1 MLKRNKFTAWL
12 LVFSLIFSMFSTYVP
27 AAYAQ
32 GEDFALEE
40 NVIINTPSSHEDELT
55 DNIEERLTDTD
66 TEINHDPDIHDPD
79 IDTVEL
85 EEVFEDSAEFELPE
99 LHHVLASANLSPKE
113 QLEKNLAY
121 IHRTV
126 DNPTFEII
134 GGEWS
139 ILSLARGNYSVSD
152 SYYDIYYNNVVNKVQ
167 ELMPKYSGKLDRN
180 KSTEHSRLILG
191 LTSIGKDIQ
200 NVAGY
205 DIRNALADFNYV
217 TRQGI
222 NGPIFALI
230 ALDSKNYDIPDI
242 EGVAE
247 QTTRDKLIQYILDKE
262 INKGTANAGG
272 WALGGNMPDPDI
284 TAMAIQG
291 LTPYYHTRQEVRATV
306 DRAIDWLSAAQMED
320 GSYGSWGSVN
330 SESIAQVVVALTGL
344 GIDPHTD
351 SRFVKNGQSALDAL
365 LTYAMPE
372 GGFMHVKPGDAGNG
386 GAAPGVVDGMATEQ
400 GTYALVA
407 YDRLVHGQNRLFDLT
422 DVQAES
428 PEEPTEP
435 EESKDPE
442 VEIIDVP
449 NGNIDYPISIKPGDS
464 NKEITINIP
473 ADKKSKVLLNL
484 PLNSDL
490 PEIEARKDKV
500 LVNVSKGTQVLNGN
514 ASSLEWLT
522 SQDHTDTVL
531 LGQIQRLLPDNKKLD
546 SIAQAVTMGGDS
558 RVTFDDFITITF
570 TGMKGMDAA
579 YIEKGSAS
587 PIQKFASNLEGQ
599 NSGLKEYAYDSENG
613 NDLIV
618 KTKHF
623 TDFVVYSASQAG
635 TPGGGTGGNGG
646 GGGTGGSDEG
656 GGSGGGGSNPAK
668 SYVTLSI
675 DKFTINKGYVLGP
688 TKVEIQPGDTVWEV
702 SRRELDKQGIPY
714 DFNWYEM
721 YGSAYVQSI
730 AGDGEFDH
738 GSGSG
743 WMYNVNGQYPSYG
756 ASKYI
761 LNDGDIVQWRYTTN
775 LGADLGEDLSEWNP
789 PAGGGTG
796 GGAGGGAGGAGAVAS
811 GEDAQTTDPASS
823 KGAEHNTV
831 FNLEQKFADAS
842 LISSWAYEAIKRA
855 TQKGFITGS
864 NGRFKPKSNIT
875 RAEFTK
881 ILVSVLEL
889 DVKTEKTIDFTDVAQ
904 GDWFYPYIN
913 AAYKA
918 GIISGYNQQFKPNDN
933 ITREQMAA
941 IIVRALDIKR
951 AKSSAIIKDIDAV
964 SAWAKSDVETVVALQ
979 LIVGNDKQF
988 SPQAYVTREMAVV
1001 VAMRAYD
1008 YKNGKQPEVKKED
1021 EPKNQ
1026 AEHKAVQQQIQD
1038 TAAFMQKMITN
1049 PVVASIGGEW
1059 TVLGLARSDVKVP
1072 DEYYAKYYANL
1083 EKSLKDHSGKLHHI
1097 KYTEYDRVIL
1107 ALTSIGKNIDNV
1119 AGYDLRE
1126 PLADFDTLIKQG
1138 INGPIFALIALDSKH
1153 YDIPIVQGVKTQTT
1167 RELLIDFILNR
1178 EISGGGWALGEKP
1191 SAADPDITAM
1201 AIQGLAPYYA
1211 THAEVKAAVDR
1222 GLAWLSKVQ
1231 TTDGGFA
1238 SWDSINSESIA
1249 QVIVALTSLG
1259 IDPHTDPRFIKNGNS
1274 AIDALLSYA
1283 VPGGGFY
1290 HVKPGGKGNGG
1301 AKPGEVDP
1309 MATDQAMY
1317 ALVAYDRFVKG
1328 QNRLYDMTDVTKP
1341 LVSRIKQHVSL
1352 PLAS

>member
-1 MLKRNKFTAWL
+1 MKRNKFTAWL
-12 LVFSLIFSMFSTYVP
+12 LVVSLIFSMFSTSVT
-27 AAYAQ
+27 AAYAEGQ
-32 GEDFALEE
+32 DFASEE
-40 NVIINTPSSHEDELT
+40 NVTIDTQPVNEDELT
-55 DNIEERLTDTD
+55 DIIEEELTDTV
-66 TEINHDPDIHDPD
+66 TEIDRDPD
-79 IDTVEL
+79 IDTIEP
-85 EEVFEDSAEFELPE
+85 EEVFEDSTDFELPE
-99 LHHVLASANLSPKE
+99 LNRVFASATLSPKE

-126 DNPTFEII
+126 NNPVFGTL

-139 ILSLARGNYSVSD
+139 ILSLARGNYPVSD
-152 SYYDIYYNNVVNKVQ
+152 GYYDIYYKNVVDEVQ
-167 ELMPKYSGKLDRN
+167 KLILKYNGNLDRS
-180 KSTEHSRLILG
+180 KGTENSRLILG
-191 LTSIGKDIQ
+191 LTSIGKDIR
-200 NVAGY
+200 NVGGY
-205 DIRNALADFNYV
+205 DLRNTLADYNFV
-217 TRQGI
+217 IKQGI

-230 ALDSKNYDIPDI
+230 ALDSHNYEIPII
-242 EGVAE
+242 EGVAT
-247 QTTRDKLIQYILDKE
+247 QTTRDNLIEYILDRE
-262 INKGTANAGG
+262 IKKGTADAGG
-272 WALGGNMPDPDI
+272 WALGVTNPDPDI

-291 LTPYYHTRQEVRATV
+291 LTPYYNDRQDVKAAV
-306 DRAIDWLSAAQMED
+306 DRAIDWFSKAQTDD
-320 GSYGSWGSVN
+320 GGFASWGSVN

-351 SRFVKNGQSALDAL
+351 PRFIKNGQSAIDAL
-365 LTYAMPE
+365 LTFAVPD
-372 GGFMHVKPGDAGNG
+372 GGFMHVKPGGAGNG
-386 GAAPGVVDGMATEQ
+386 GAAPGVVDGMATDQ

-407 YDRLVHGQNRLFDLT
+407 YDRLVNNQTRLYDMT
-422 DVQAES
+422 DVQLES
-428 PEEPTEP
+428 PGEP
-435 EESKDPE
+435 EGPKEPEDQEDP
-442 VEIIDVP
+442 IFNVP
-449 NGNIDYPISIKPGDS
+449 DNNDDYPISIKPEDS

-473 ADKKSKVLLNL
+473 VDKKSKVLLNL
-484 PLNSDL
+484 PLDSNL
-490 PEIEARKDKV
+490 PKIEALKGNVSV
-500 LVNVSKGTQVLNGN
+500 LVSKGTQVKDGN

-522 SQDHTDTVL
+522 SRDRNDRAL
-531 LGQIQRLLPDNKKLD
+531 INQIQRLIPGNKKLD

-558 RVTFDDFITITF
+558 RVTFDDFVTITF
-570 TGMKGMDAA
+570 AGMKGMDAA
-579 YIEKGSAS
+579 YIEKGLAH
-587 PIQKFASNLEGQ
+587 PIQKFASDSESQ
-599 NSGLKEYAYDSENG
+599 NRDLDEYAYDSG

-618 KTKHF
+618 RTKHF
-623 TDFVVYSASQAG
+623 TDFVVYSAIPAGTG
-635 TPGGGTGGNGG
+635 TPGGGTGGGDGG
-646 GGGTGGSDEG
+646 
-656 GGSGGGGSNPAK
+656 NPSK
-668 SYVTLSI
+668 HYVTLSI
-675 DKFTINKGYVLGP
+675 DKETINKGYVLGP
-688 TKVEIQPGDTVWEV
+688 TKVEIQPGDNVWEV
-702 SRRELDKQGIPY
+702 SKREMDKQGISY
-714 DFNWYEM
+714 DFKWYDM
-721 YGSAYVQSI
+721 YGSVYVQSI

-743 WMYNVNGQYPSYG
+743 WMYNVNGNYPNYG
-756 ASKYI
+756 ASKYV
-761 LNDGDIVQWRYTTN
+761 LSDGDVIQWRYTTN
-775 LGADLGEDLSEWNP
+775 LGADLGEDLSKWEP

-796 GGAGGGAGGAGAVAS
+796 GGAGGGAGGAGAGAS
-811 GEDAQTTDPASS
+811 DQDRSTDPKAPS

-842 LISSWAYEAIKRA
+842 SISSWAYEAIKRA

-864 NGRFKPKSNIT
+864 NGQFKPKSDIT

-889 DVKTEKTIDFTDVAQ
+889 DVKTGKAINFTDVAQ

-913 AAYKA
+913 AASKA
-918 GIISGYNQQFKPNDN
+918 GLISGYNHQFKPNDN

-941 IIVRALDIKR
+941 IIVRALGIQP

-979 LIVGNDKQF
+979 LMVGNDNKF
-988 SPQAYVTREMAVV
+988 SPQAYVTREMAAV

-1008 YKNGKQPEVKKED
+1008 YKKGKKPEASKED

-1026 AEHKAVQQQIQD
+1026 TEYKAVQQQIQD
-1038 TAAFMQKMITN
+1038 TAAFMQKTIPN

-1059 TVLGLARSDVKVP
+1059 TVLGLARSGVKVP

-1083 EKSLKDHSGKLHHI
+1083 EKTLKDKSGKLHHV

-1167 RELLIDFILNR
+1167 RELLIDFILKR
-1178 EISGGGWALGEKP
+1178 EIDGGGWALGEKP

-1201 AIQGLAPYYA
+1201 AIQGLAPYYS
-1211 THAEVKAAVDR
+1211 TNAEVKAAVDR

-1231 TTDGGFA
+1231 AADGGFA
-1238 SWDSINSESIA
+1238 SWGSINSESIA

-1259 IDPHTDPRFIKNGNS
+1259 IDPHTDARFIKNGNS
-1274 AIDALLSYA
+1274 AVDALLSYA

-1290 HVKPGGKGNGG
+1290 HVKPGGTGNGG

-1341 LVSRIKQHVSL
+1341 LVSHIK
-1352 PLAS
+1352 